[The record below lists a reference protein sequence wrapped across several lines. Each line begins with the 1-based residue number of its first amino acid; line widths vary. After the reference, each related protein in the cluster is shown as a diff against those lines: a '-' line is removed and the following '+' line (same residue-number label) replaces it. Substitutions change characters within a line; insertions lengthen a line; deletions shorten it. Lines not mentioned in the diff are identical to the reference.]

1 MFRTRFSQLARSS
14 FLRAR
19 PAVRPRVNTH
29 HVLQAGVP
37 TPVKL
42 AIAFGAT
49 TAFFMWAAKQLDK
62 KPVIPEIT
70 EDDYNELVQH
80 TKSKY
85 KKAAF
90 GPNEVSVIFVLGGP
104 GAGKGT
110 QCEKLVNEYGFIHL
124 SAGDLLRAEQTRPNS
139 QYGELIANCIK
150 AGQIVP
156 QEVTI
161 GLLKNAMKEEVPKGN
176 TRFLIDGFP
185 RKMDQALKFEEDVA
199 VSKFTLFF
207 ECPEEVM
214 LKRLLK
220 RGETS
225 GRTDDNIES
234 IRKRFV
240 TFIET
245 SMPVVDYF
253 GTQDRVVVVDCKQQP
268 EVVYQHVKDALHARG
283 INLKGSE

>member
-1 MFRTRFSQLARSS
+1 MFRSRLSHMARALGRMSRPTPLARPYGPPE
-14 FLRAR
+14 LLHNAM
-19 PAVRPRVNTH
+19 
-29 HVLQAGVP
+29 P

-42 AIAFGAT
+42 VIAFGAT

-62 KPVIPEIT
+62 KPQAVEMT
-70 EDDYNELVQH
+70 EADYNELVQH

-110 QCEKLVNEYGFIHL
+110 QCAKLVDEYGFVHL

-139 QYGELIANCIK
+139 QYGKLIADCIK
-150 AGQIVP
+150 AGSIVP

-161 GLLKNAMKEEVPKGN
+161 GLLKNAMKESVAEGK
-176 TRFLIDGFP
+176 TRFLVDGFP

-253 GTQDRVVVVDCKQQP
+253 ETQDRVVVVDCKQDP
-268 EVVYQHVKDALHARG
+268 DVVYSNVKDALHARG
-283 INLKGSE
+283 IYLKK

>member
-1 MFRTRFSQLARSS
+1 MFRSRISHLARTMGRMNRPSPM
-14 FLRAR
+14 AR
-19 PAVRPRVNTH
+19 KYASH
-29 HVLQAGVP
+29 ELLQGAMP

-42 AIAFGAT
+42 VIAFGAT

-62 KPVIPEIT
+62 KPVVAEIT
-70 EDDYNELVQH
+70 EEDYNQMVQQ

-110 QCEKLVNEYGFIHL
+110 QCEKLVNEYGFVHL
-124 SAGDLLRAEQTRPNS
+124 SAGDLLREEQSRPNS
-139 QYGELIANCIK
+139 QYGKLIADCIK
-150 AGQIVP
+150 AGDIVP

-161 GLLKNAMKEEVPKGN
+161 GLLKNAMKESVAKGK

-253 GTQDRVVVVDCKQQP
+253 ETQDRVVVVDCKQDP
-268 EVVYQHVKDALHARG
+268 DVVYDNVKDALHARG
-283 INLKGSE
+283 IHLKQ